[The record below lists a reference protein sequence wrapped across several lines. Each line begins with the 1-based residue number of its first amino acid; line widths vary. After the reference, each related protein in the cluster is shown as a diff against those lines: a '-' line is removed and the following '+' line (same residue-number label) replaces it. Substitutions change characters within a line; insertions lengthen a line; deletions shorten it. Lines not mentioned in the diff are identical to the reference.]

1 LQSEFYNFYD
11 FIQVKVI
18 LKMYQ
23 LYCFQIFEV
32 DQLIHIVEGNGE
44 IMSVSLIRIL
54 VGVTILV
61 KESMRAHSSGCRLL
75 VQQLRRKIV

>member
-1 LQSEFYNFYD
+1 MQTSVYFLISCTLESGRLLFVLSSICRNKTFKVQLNFKFMVNTFVLQSEFYNFYD

-32 DQLIHIVEGNGE
+32 DSPWI
-44 IMSVSLIRIL
+44 
-54 VGVTILV
+54 
-61 KESMRAHSSGCRLL
+61 
-75 VQQLRRKIV
+75 